1 MPTSSS
7 SEALGWR
14 ILLLRRRQGLSQT
27 DLALRIGST
36 RAQISRYE
44 RGAYEPRAEMLGRLA
59 DALGTTTDFLITGRE
74 PDSDLEALRPRL
86 EQLPTKLRG
95 GLVEFLDR
103 LLHAHDLTSP
113 SSQRR

>member
-14 ILLLRRRQGLSQT
+14 ILQLRRLRDLSQT

-36 RAQISRYE
+36 RAQISKYE
-44 RGAYEPRAEMLGRLA
+44 RGAYEPRLEQLGRLA

-74 PDSDLEALRPRL
+74 PDNDLEALRPRL
-86 EQLPTKLRG
+86 EQLPPLLRI
-95 GLVEFLDR
+95 GLVEFLDH
-103 LLHAHDLTSP
+103 LLHAHDLTSQP
-113 SSQRR
+113 DQRS